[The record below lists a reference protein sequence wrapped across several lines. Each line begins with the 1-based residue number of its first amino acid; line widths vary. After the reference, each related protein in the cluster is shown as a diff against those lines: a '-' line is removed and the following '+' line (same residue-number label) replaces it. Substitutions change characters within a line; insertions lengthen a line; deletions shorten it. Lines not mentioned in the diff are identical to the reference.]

1 MFEEFDPKAQ
11 RRDGRRMGAS
21 LLVSSIAYLGIA
33 GGVIAASAA
42 ARQAVKEEDLV
53 QIEIAAP
60 PEPKPPEPP
69 PPTPPPQ
76 ATPPSP
82 RPKVQRKALAAPT
95 EVPKEKPEEA
105 HKPLTEAPADDGKDG
120 FTDGVAGGTGTAA
133 APAPAPA
140 PAAPSSAPVH
150 MPENAKPPELIKS
163 QSPSPPYP
171 EEARKGGVQGLVVA
185 RVTISR
191 EGQVTKVE
199 ILKGPEIFH
208 EVVKATLIK
217 WRYEPARLPDGTP
230 ISVFRIVPLP
240 FKLENM

>member
-21 LLVSSIAYLGIA
+21 LLVSSIVYLGFA

-42 ARQAVKEEDLV
+42 ARQAVKEEELV

-69 PPTPPPQ
+69 PTPPPA

-95 EVPKEKPEEA
+95 EVPKDKPAEA
-105 HKPLTEAPADDGKDG
+105 DKPLAEAPADDGKDG
-120 FTDGVAGGTGTAA
+120 FTDGVAGGTGTA
-133 APAPAPA
+133 PAPVATP
-140 PAAPSSAPVH
+140 PPAPSSAPVH
-150 MPENAKPPELIKS
+150 MPENAKPPELIKG

-171 EEARKGGVQGLVVA
+171 EEARKNGVSGVVFA

-199 ILKGPEIFH
+199 ILKGPQIFH

-240 FKLENM
+240 FQLENM